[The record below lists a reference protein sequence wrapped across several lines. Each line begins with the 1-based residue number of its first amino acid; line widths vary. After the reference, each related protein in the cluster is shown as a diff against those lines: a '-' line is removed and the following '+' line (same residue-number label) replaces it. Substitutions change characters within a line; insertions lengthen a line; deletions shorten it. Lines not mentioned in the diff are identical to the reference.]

1 LNSLFRHKSFIRLF
15 IIASHAMSQFLPS
28 VGNLLVSVVVIRML
42 VPEWWGEIAVLQ
54 LYMYISV
61 QVCAWGNKDELIR
74 DFSIQSSALKRI
86 WSESFNKRSFLLLFA
101 FVGVLFI
108 TNQPVVQLNLCI
120 WILLRYIQQAFE
132 APVVFRR
139 RFNISIISDLMA
151 IGITLSLLLF
161 FRKDIQLSGVLFI
174 MSAGQLIKVLILIVS
189 FRSYFVTSSVKPD
202 MEALK
207 NGLPFMILGLSGVM
221 LQKTD
226 MINVAWFLN
235 KYEIAQY
242 QVFSSF
248 LLFMQAF
255 PGLITG
261 PYAKN
266 IYRISSSTYYKI
278 QVRFILLGM
287 LITAVSILITYFT
300 MTMIYAFEFSCLLY
314 LLGFVY
320 GGMTYFYSMRIY
332 ILYKMNEQNKVM
344 WISMAGILFNL
355 VACYILVPRF
365 HITGALLGN
374 TLTQLLLVIAYHFT
388 KINVSVSSQQMEGIH
403 K

>member
-1 LNSLFRHKSFIRLF
+1 MSL
-15 IIASHAMSQFLPS
+15 FLPS
-28 VGNLLVSVVVIRML
+28 IGNLLISIVVIRML
-42 VPEWWGEIAVLQ
+42 IPEWWGEIAVLQ
-54 LYMYISV
+54 LYMYISI
-61 QVCAWGNKDELIR
+61 QVCAWGNKDQLIR
-74 DFSIQSSALKRI
+74 DFSTQSSALKRI

-108 TNQPVVQLNLCI
+108 TNQPIAQFNLCI

-132 APVVFRR
+132 APIVFRR
-139 RFNISIISDLMA
+139 RFKISIISDLVT
-151 IGITLSLLLF
+151 IVITLSLLIV
-161 FRKDIQLSGVLFI
+161 FRKDIQLTGVLFI
-174 MSAGQLIKVLILIVS
+174 MSVGQLVKTMILIVS
-189 FRSYFVTSSVKPD
+189 FRSYFVTSSVRPD

-226 MINVAWFLN
+226 MINVTWFLN

-248 LLFMQAF
+248 ILFMQAF
-255 PGLITG
+255 PGLITS

-266 IYRISSSTYYKI
+266 IYRVSSSTYYKI

-287 LITAVSILITYFT
+287 LITAGSIVITYFT
-300 MTMIYAFEFSCLLY
+300 LTVIYEFEFSWMLY

-320 GGMTYFYSMRIY
+320 GVMTYFYSMRIY
-332 ILYKMNEQNKVM
+332 ILYKMNQQNKVM
-344 WISMAGILFNL
+344 WISMVGILFNL
-355 VACYILVPRF
+355 VACYMLVPQF
-365 HITGALLGN
+365 HIIGALLGN
-374 TLTQLLLVIAYHFT
+374 VLTQILLVVVYHFT
-388 KINVSVSSQQMEGIH
+388 KIDVSSSKPQLDYIQ